1 MAPTAAAAAAA
12 AEQEKE
18 SGVPSHA
25 PSVAG
30 SVIEASD
37 GLGGTNYIR
46 IQNMASTGKTY
57 NSDFRVHCGRE
68 QDAVRQIPR
77 RAQLKCHGATYIFSL
92 LFLF

>member
-1 MAPTAAAAAAA
+1 MAPTASEG

-46 IQNMASTGKTY
+46 IQNMASTGMFY
-57 NSDFRVHCGRE
+57 HSNVCVVYCRQG
-68 QDAVRQIPR
+68 QDSVRWIPR
-77 RAQLKCHGATYIFSL
+77 LDAPSEISYSLILSLFSC
-92 LFLF
+92 

>member
-1 MAPTAAAAAAA
+1 MTPTASEG

-46 IQNMASTGKTY
+46 IQNMASTGMFLHSNVCVVY
-57 NSDFRVHCGRE
+57 CRQGQDSVRWIHC
-68 QDAVRQIPR
+68 VPR
-77 RAQLKCHGATYIFSL
+77 CAQVKFHTHAFSL
-92 LFLF
+92 FSC

>member
-1 MAPTAAAAAAA
+1 MAPTAPEG

-46 IQNMASTGKTY
+46 IQNMASTGMCY
-57 NSDFRVHCGRE
+57 HSNVCGVLQTRTRFSSV
-68 QDAVRQIPR
+68 DTATRQVKLHI
-77 RAQLKCHGATYIFSL
+77 HTFSL
-92 LFLF
+92 FSC